1 MERPINRDFYLE
13 YVKTLLPDNPK
24 ILEIGVEAG
33 HLSKKLMK
41 VFEPSELHLLDPW
54 EWNPSNGKIYQQSH
68 MNGVPTAHSS
78 VHMQIEIERL
88 FAKEIRDRVVFTHRG
103 YSSDLVDNFQDG
115 YFDFIYIDGCHL
127 YESVKEDLYNYLPKL
142 QINGVL
148 GGHDYIS
155 KETLFVQEGVTYT
168 NQLGY
173 GIKQAV
179 DEMLEDLQD
188 MKMVALVSDD
198 EPFPDW
204 AIKGDMA

>member
-68 MNGVPTAHSS
+68 MNGVPTAHSN

-88 FAKEIRDRVVFTHRG
+88 FAKEIRDGVVFTHRG

-115 YFDFIYIDGCHL
+115 YFDFIYIDGSHIARDVLTDACVAWPML
-127 YESVKEDLYNYLPKL
+127 NIGGVMCFDDYEWGEPIPETHKPKLAIDAFINIFQEDLEVIHKGY
-142 QINGVL
+142 
-148 GGHDYIS
+148 
-155 KETLFVQEGVTYT
+155 
-168 NQLGY
+168 QL
-173 GIKQAV
+173 IV
-179 DEMLEDLQD
+179 
-188 MKMVALVSDD
+188 
-198 EPFPDW
+198 
-204 AIKGDMA
+204 